1 MVLNKIDLGQEV
13 NEIEGVAVSLLNAHG
28 LADLKTALLDKL
40 KTAAQS
46 TGHAVISER
55 HRVLL
60 IQARDEAKQ
69 ARAYLNENLEQKAAL
84 ACDHLRSA
92 LEHLGHVTG
101 RTYHDELLD
110 NIFSRFCIGK

>member
-1 MVLNKIDLGQEV
+1 M
-13 NEIEGVAVSLLNAHG
+13 
-28 LADLKTALLDKL
+28 
-40 KTAAQS
+40 
-46 TGHAVISER
+46 
-55 HRVLL
+55 LL

-69 ARAYLNENLEQKAAL
+69 ARAYLNENIEQKAAL

-110 NIFSRFCIGK
+110 NIFSRFCIGIDYFGSIEFVCRMNGMTITGFLW

>member
-1 MVLNKIDLGQEV
+1 
-13 NEIEGVAVSLLNAHG
+13 
-28 LADLKTALLDKL
+28 
-40 KTAAQS
+40 
-46 TGHAVISER
+46 VISER
-55 HRVLL
+55 HRALL

-69 ARAYLNENLEQKAAL
+69 ARAYLIEHIEQQAAL